1 MRKIALL
8 LLALALAVLPAA
20 AAEVASGEVYCFS
33 PGDFSD
39 ETLAGICIA
48 GVPENGVLRL
58 GERTIRPGDLLT
70 AEQIREMTFAPNA
83 TETDGEG
90 MLTYL
95 SVYSDRVEP
104 ARTMTISVL
113 GRQDQAPV
121 AEDSAMET
129 YKNLSNEGRLKA
141 EDPEGQPLTFT
152 ITRQPRRGTLN
163 VAEDGH
169 FVYEPKKN
177 KVGVDSFTY
186 TATDPAGNVS
196 REATVIVTILKP
208 SQAQQYTDTL
218 GESCRFAA
226 EWMKNTGIFT
236 AEQVSGVSRFQP
248 EKTVSRGEFLTMLVS
263 ALDLEVDQ
271 ETVVSATENAA
282 PWLRPY
288 LAAALRCGLTAGLP
302 DGTVSDAESAI
313 TGAEAA
319 VMIQNA
325 LDLTV
330 STEAEAGEDIPAWA
344 ADAVTTLAIHGVDL
358 EANAPITRAVAAQA
372 LYRTTRLAKD
382 APGTQM
388 LTWVQ

>member
-1 MRKIALL
+1 MKKIALL

-20 AAEVASGEVYCFS
+20 AAEVASGETYCFS
-33 PGDFSD
+33 PEDFSD
-39 ETLAGICIA
+39 EQLAGICIA
-48 GVPENGVLRL
+48 GVPENGTVRL
-58 GERTIRPGDLLT
+58 GDRVVRPGDLLT
-70 AEQIREMTFAPNA
+70 ADQIGKMTFSPHA
-83 TETDGEG
+83 TETDGEAT
-90 MLTYL
+90 LTYL
-95 SVYSDRVEP
+95 GVFSDRVEP
-104 ARTMTISVL
+104 ARELSISVL

-121 AEDSAMET
+121 AEDDALET
-129 YKNLSNEGRLKA
+129 YKNLPNEGRLKA
-141 EDPEGQPLTFT
+141 EDPEGQPMTFT
-152 ITRQPRRGTLN
+152 ITRQPRRGTLT

-186 TATDPAGNVS
+186 TAEDPAGNVS
-196 REATVIVTILKP
+196 REATVIITILKP

-263 ALDLEVDQ
+263 ALELEIDQ
-271 ETVVSATENAA
+271 EAMSATEDAA

-288 LAAALRCGLTAGLP
+288 LTAALRCGLTAGLP
-302 DGTVSDAESAI
+302 DGTVADAEETI

-325 LDLTV
+325 LDLTASASV
-330 STEAEAGEDIPAWA
+330 DAGEDVPAWA
-344 ADAVTTLAIHGVDL
+344 ADAVTILADHGMTLD
-358 EANAPITRAVAAQA
+358 ANAPLTRGSAAQT
-372 LYRTTRLAKD
+372 LYQTAKLAQE
-382 APGTQM
+382 APGTRM
-388 LTWVQ
+388 LASAQ

>member
-8 LLALALAVLPAA
+8 LLVVALAVFPAA
-20 AAEVASGEVYCFS
+20 AAEVASGETYCFS
-33 PGDFSD
+33 AEDFAD
-39 ETLAGICIA
+39 EELAGICIA
-48 GVPENGVLRL
+48 GVPENGTVRL
-58 GERTIRPGDLLT
+58 GERILRPGDLLT
-70 AEQIREMTFAPNA
+70 AEQIGKMTFSPNA
-83 TETDGEG
+83 TQTDEEG
-90 MLTYL
+90 VLTYL
-95 SVYSDRVEP
+95 GVFTDRVEP
-104 ARTMTISVL
+104 ARNLTISVL

-121 AEDSAMET
+121 AEDSALET
-129 YKNLSNEGRLKA
+129 YKNMSCEARLKA
-141 EDPEGQPLTFT
+141 EDPEGQPLIFT
-152 ITRQPRRGTLN
+152 ITRQPRRGTVT

-186 TATDPAGNVS
+186 TAEDPAGNVS

-226 EWMKNTGIFT
+226 EWMRNTGIFT

-248 EKTVSRGEFLTMLVS
+248 EKAVSRGEFLTMLVS
-263 ALDLEVDQ
+263 ALELEIDQ
-271 ETVVSATENAA
+271 EAVSATEDAA

-288 LAAALRCGLTAGLP
+288 LAAAMRCGLTAGLP
-302 DGTVSDAESAI
+302 DATVSEADTAI

-330 STEAEAGEDIPAWA
+330 STEAEAGEDVPAWA
-344 ADAVTTLAIHGVDL
+344 ADAVTTLALHGVDL
-358 EANAPITRAVAAQA
+358 DANAPLTRAAAA
-372 LYRTTRLAKD
+372 ESLYRTTQLAKD
-382 APGTQM
+382 APGTRVLGLAQ
-388 LTWVQ
+388 

>member
-1 MRKIALL
+1 MKKIALL
-8 LLALALAVLPAA
+8 LLALALAVLPVAG
-20 AAEVASGEVYCFS
+20 AEVASGESYCFS
-33 PGDFSD
+33 AADFSD
-39 ETLAGICIA
+39 ETLAGICVT
-48 GVPENGVLRL
+48 GVPDNGTVRL
-58 GERTIRPGDLLT
+58 GDRVIRPGDLLT
-70 AEQIREMTFAPNA
+70 ADQIGKMTFSPTA

-90 MLTYL
+90 LLTYL
-95 SVYSDRVEP
+95 GIFSDRVEP
-104 ARTMTISVL
+104 ARTLSISVL
-113 GRQDQAPV
+113 GRQDQPPV
-121 AEDSAMET
+121 AEDSTMET

-152 ITRQPRRGTLN
+152 ITRQPRRGTVT

-186 TATDPAGNVS
+186 TAEDPAGNVS

-208 SQAQQYTDTL
+208 SQAQQYADTL

-226 EWMKNTGIFT
+226 EWMKNTGIFA

-263 ALDLEVDQ
+263 ALELETDE
-271 ETVVSATENAA
+271 ETVSATADAA

-288 LAAALRCGLTAGLP
+288 LAAAMRCGLTAGLP
-302 DGTVSDAESAI
+302 DGTVADAEETI

-325 LDLTV
+325 LDLAASAGV
-330 STEAEAGEDIPAWA
+330 EAGEDIPAWA
-344 ADAVTTLAIHGVDL
+344 ADAVTTLADHGMILD
-358 EANAPITRAVAAQA
+358 ANAPLTRAAAAQT
-372 LYRTTRLAKD
+372 LYQTTQLAKE
-382 APGTQM
+382 APGARVLGWQ
-388 LTWVQ
+388 Q